1 MAKEEAELQ
10 RMIDRL
16 MEIGIYSGME
26 MDVNEGNE
34 NLKANIRSTHYDGL
48 QTTEEYGMFKIFG
61 LRRVK

>member
-16 MEIGIYSGME
+16 MEIGRYSGMD
-26 MDVNEGNE
+26 MNVNEGNE

-48 QTTEEYGMFKIFG
+48 
-61 LRRVK
+61 